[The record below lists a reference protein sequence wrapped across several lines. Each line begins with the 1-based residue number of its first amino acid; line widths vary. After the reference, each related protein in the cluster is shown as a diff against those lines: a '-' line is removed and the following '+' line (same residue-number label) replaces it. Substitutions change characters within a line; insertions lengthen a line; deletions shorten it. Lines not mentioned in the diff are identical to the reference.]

1 MSTVIKRPL
10 SAEQIA
16 AREQKKAAR
25 AAAERET
32 EKDLI
37 IAHLMEKVSKLEAE
51 QK

>member
-16 AREQKKAAR
+16 AREQKQAAR
-25 AAAERET
+25 EATERANEQ
-32 EKDLI
+32 DLI
-37 IAHLMEKVSKLEAE
+37 IAHLMEKVAKLEAD